1 MHNNSKITRQWPH
14 AIASTILL
22 VLLAAVP
29 ASARD
34 AVGNYTV
41 LLKQPAVNQI
51 LSAATQKGAPRIRL
65 AQPQLQELTRQAQ
78 AAQEPVKTAI
88 RTLGVEVTGSVCHTL
103 NAIFIRATKEQA
115 EQLKLLPG
123 IKRVDRARRFRLL
136 ADAAGEIVGAPAA
149 WNTMG
154 GIENAG
160 AGIRIGILDTGID
173 IDHPAFADPSLQAP
187 PGFPKGRPEDLA
199 FTNNKV
205 IVARAYVGLL
215 NPLAIDSSRP
225 DDLTPRDRVG
235 HGTAVATIAA
245 GRRVTAPAAIL
256 TGIAPKAFLGNYK
269 IFGSPDINEFS
280 NGNAVIAAIDDAVT
294 DGMDIISISFGAIAQ
309 FPFDEQGGACSDDPD
324 AFCDPVALAAQ
335 NAMELDGVV
344 VVAAAGNAGAFGEQ
358 QFPTLNTISTP
369 ASAPAVIAVGATVNS
384 REFVRRVR
392 FAGQST
398 TAISGTGPKPA
409 APLTAEALDTAT
421 LGDSFG
427 CAPFPSDS
435 LRGKTAVLARGDC
448 GFELKVENATAAGA
462 IAAVVTN
469 VDGQDEPFVMEGLE
483 TTVIPAFI
491 IGAAAGNDLRRA
503 VQLSPRTTVTLDPA
517 LTPRPFAPDRVA
529 PFSSRGPTPGGG
541 IKPDLV
547 APGTFI
553 YTGAQNF
560 DRNGDTF
567 DETRFVSVDGTSF
580 AAPFV
585 AGAAALVMQRHPEF
599 TPAQVKSAL
608 VNGTTPEVFEAD
620 AEGDAFIARTT
631 SIGAGLLNIPAALD
645 PASTAEPAMISFGE
659 VGAAQLPLERLLA
672 ITNPGVT
679 TGTYEITVIPY
690 DEDTAAR
697 VLIEGEASIS
707 SDLRGGEAA
716 TLLITLEGSRPS
728 PGAYE
733 GEIRIQRLSGGA
745 GIRVPYYYVVGDG
758 LPANS
763 FAIAGTGVI
772 GTVSEPNPEFL
783 IFRVIDQFGQ
793 PIPNLP
799 VQFNV
804 VAGAGAIILSDPT
817 TDPFG
822 VAAADTDMGP
832 EVGAQDF
839 EATAGGLTIPFFN
852 GARLK
857 PAIGGIVNAAGF
869 AAGRPVAPGSLISI
883 FGANLAEFLG
893 SASSLPL
900 PIALKH
906 TSVSFD
912 FPEEGISVP
921 SPLIFASGGQLNVQT
936 PWEFAGLNF
945 AFVKVRIEDS
955 ASFTFELPL
964 ADHAPG
970 IFEFD
975 LGDTRYGVVTHADGN
990 VVTTQ
995 NPARP
1000 GETVVIYGTGFGPVD
1015 APQATGLAAPS
1026 NKLTRTRRLPQ
1037 VTVAGQQATVSFS
1050 GLTPGFV
1057 GLYQINAKLPATLP
1071 SGTQQLIVSANGIE
1085 SNSAATAI
1093 Q

>member
-1 MHNNSKITRQWPH
+1 MDNAAKLIRSWTYPVVS
-14 AIASTILL
+14 AILL
-22 VLLAAVP
+22 ALLAAAP
-29 ASARD
+29 GSARET
-34 AVGNYTV
+34 VRNYTV
-41 LLKQPAVNQI
+41 LLKQPAVNRI
-51 LSAATQKGAPRIRL
+51 LQAPAKKTGRRIRL
-65 AQPQLQELTRQAQ
+65 AQPHLQELTRQAE

-115 EQLKLLPG
+115 EQLKLLPA
-123 IKRVDRARRFRLL
+123 IKRVDRARRFKLL
-136 ADAAGEIVGAPAA
+136 ANAAAEIVGAPAA
-149 WNTMG
+149 WITMG

-173 IDHPAFADPSLQAP
+173 IEHPAFADPSLQAP

-199 FTNNKV
+199 FTNNK
-205 IVARAYVGLL
+205 IIAARSYVGLL
-215 NPLAIDSSRP
+215 NPLSVDSSRP

-245 GRRVTAPAAIL
+245 GRRVNAPAATL
-256 TGIAPKAFLGNYK
+256 TGVAPKAFLGNYK

-309 FPFDEQGGACSDDPD
+309 FPFDEQGAACSDDPE
-324 AFCDPVALAAQ
+324 AFCDPVALTAQ

-384 REFVRRVR
+384 REFIRSVR

-398 TAISGTGPKPA
+398 TAISGAGPKPA
-409 APLTAEALDTAT
+409 APLTAEAVDTGT

-427 CAPFPSDS
+427 CALFPSDS

-448 GFELKVENATAAGA
+448 GFELKVENASAAGA
-462 IAAVVTN
+462 VAAVVTN
-469 VDGQDEPFVMEGLE
+469 VDGQDEPFFMEGLE
-483 TTVIPAFI
+483 TTDIPAFM
-491 IGAAAGNDLRRA
+491 IGAAAGSDLRRA
-503 VQLSPRTTVTLDPA
+503 VQLSPRTMVTLDPG

-608 VNGTTPEVFEAD
+608 VNNATPEVFEAD
-620 AEGDAFIARTT
+620 AENDAFIARTT
-631 SIGAGLLNIPAALD
+631 SIGAGLLNVPAALD
-645 PASTAEPAMISFGE
+645 PTSTAEPAMISFGE
-659 VGAAQLPLERLLA
+659 VGETQFPVEHLLT
-672 ITNPGVT
+672 ITNPGRDT
-679 TGTYEITVIPY
+679 ATYEITVIPY

-697 VLIEGEASIS
+697 VLIEGDASINR
-707 SDLRGGEAA
+707 DLNSGEAA
-716 TLLITLEGSRPS
+716 TLQITLEGSRPS
-728 PGAYE
+728 PGPYE

-745 GIRVPYYYVVGDG
+745 DIRVPYFYLVGDG
-758 LPANS
+758 VPANS

-772 GTVSEPNPEFL
+772 GTVDEPNPEFL

-799 VQFNV
+799 VQFSV
-804 VAGAGAIILSDPT
+804 VGGGGAIIVSDPN

-832 EVGAQDF
+832 EVGAQEF

-852 GARLK
+852 SARLK
-857 PAIGGIVNAAGF
+857 PAINGITNAAGF
-869 AAGRPVAPGSLISI
+869 SGGRPVAPGSLISI

-921 SPLIFASGGQLNVQT
+921 SPLIFASGGQLNVQV

-955 ASFTFELPL
+955 ASFTFEPEL

-975 LGDTRYGVVTHADGN
+975 LGDTRYGVITHADGN
-990 VVTTQ
+990 VVTAQ

-1015 APQATGLAAPS
+1015 TPQKTGLAAP
-1026 NKLTRTRRLPQ
+1026 NRLTRTRRLPQ
-1037 VTVAGQQATVSFS
+1037 VSVADQQATVSFS

-1057 GLYQINAKLPATLP
+1057 GLYQINAKLPASLP
-1071 SGTQQLIVSANGIE
+1071 SGTQQLIISANGIE
-1085 SNSAATAI
+1085 SNSVALAI

>member
-1 MHNNSKITRQWPH
+1 MNQLQPHFVAKI
-14 AIASTILL
+14 A
-22 VLLAAVP
+22 LLAVLATMPV
-29 ASARD
+29 SARD
-34 AVGNYTV
+34 AVRNYTV
-41 LLKQPAVNQI
+41 LLNEPAVNQMLPATTRKPDRRI
-51 LSAATQKGAPRIRL
+51 LLEQPR
-65 AQPQLQELTRQAQ
+65 LQELTRQAE
-78 AAQEPVKTAI
+78 AAQLPVKIAI
-88 RTLGVEVTGSVCHTL
+88 RALGVKVAGSVCHTL
-103 NAIFIRATKEQA
+103 NAIFIRATKQQV
-115 EQLKLLPG
+115 EQLKRLAG
-123 IKRVDRARRFRLL
+123 VKRVDRARRFKLL
-136 ADAAGEIVGAPAA
+136 TNAAGEIVGAPAA
-149 WNTMG
+149 WSTMG

-160 AGIRIGILDTGID
+160 AGLKIGILDTGID
-173 IDHPAFADPSLQAP
+173 IDHPAFADPTLRAP

-205 IVARAYVGLL
+205 IAARSYVGLL
-215 NPLAIDSSRP
+215 NPLAVEASRP
-225 DDLTPRDRVG
+225 DDTTPRDRVG

-245 GRRVTAPAAIL
+245 GRRVTAPAATL
-256 TGIAPKAFLGNYK
+256 TGVAPKAFLGNYK

-294 DGMDIISISFGAIAQ
+294 DGMDIISISFGAVAQ
-309 FPFDEQGGACSDDPD
+309 FPFDEQGAACSDDPE
-324 AFCDPVALAAQ
+324 AFCDPVARAAQ

-344 VVAAAGNAGAFGEQ
+344 IVAAAGNAGAFGEQ
-358 QFPTLNTISTP
+358 QFPTLNSISTP

-384 REFVRRVR
+384 REFVRSVR
-392 FAGQST
+392 FAGQT
-398 TAISGTGPKPA
+398 ATAISGAGPKPG
-409 APLTAEALDTAT
+409 APLSTEATDTAS

-427 CAPFPSDS
+427 CALFPADS
-435 LRGKTAVLARGDC
+435 LRGKTAIIARGDC
-448 GFELKVENATAAGA
+448 SFELKVENAAAAGA
-462 IAAVVTN
+462 VAALVTN

-483 TTVIPAFI
+483 TSSIPAFM
-491 IGAAAGNDLRRA
+491 IGADAGNDLRRA
-503 VQLSPRTTVTLDPA
+503 VQLSPNTTVTLDPA

-529 PFSSRGPTPGGG
+529 PFSSRGPAPGGA
-541 IKPDLV
+541 IKPDIV

-553 YTGAQNF
+553 YAGAQNF

-567 DETRFVSVDGTSF
+567 DKTRFMSVDGTSF

-585 AGAAALVMQRHPEF
+585 AGAAALVKQRHPEF
-599 TPAQVKSAL
+599 TAAQVKSAL
-608 VNGTTPEVFEAD
+608 VNTATPEVFEPGAGG
-620 AEGDAFIARTT
+620 EAFIARTT

-645 PASTAEPAMISFGE
+645 PSSTAEPAMISFGE
-659 VGAAQLPLERLLA
+659 VGAAQLPVERSLTL
-672 ITNPGVT
+672 TNPGT
-679 TGTYEITVIPY
+679 TTATYQLTVIPY

-697 VLIEGEASIS
+697 VLIEGEASING
-707 SDLRGGEAA
+707 DLDGGESA
-716 TLLITLEGSRPS
+716 TLQLTLAGSRPS

-733 GEIRIQRLSGGA
+733 GEIRIQPLSGGA
-745 GIRVPYYYVVGDG
+745 DLRVPYYYVVGDG
-758 LPANS
+758 VPANS

-783 IFRVIDQFGQ
+783 ILRVIDQFGQ
-793 PIPNLP
+793 AIANLP

-804 VAGAGAIILSDPT
+804 VAGGGAIIASDPN

-822 VAAADTDMGP
+822 VAAADVDMGP
-832 EVGAQDF
+832 EIGSQEF

-883 FGANLAEFLG
+883 FGANLSEFPG

-921 SPLIFASGGQLNVQT
+921 GPLIFASRNQLNVQV
-936 PWEFAGLNF
+936 PWELAGLNF
-945 AFVKVRIEDS
+945 AFAKVRIEDS
-955 ASFTFELPL
+955 ASFVFEVPL

-975 LGDTRYGVVTHADGN
+975 LGGTRYGVVTHGDGN
-990 VVTTQ
+990 VVTAQ
-995 NPARP
+995 NPTRP
-1000 GETVVIYGTGFGPVD
+1000 GETVVVYGTGFGPVD
-1015 APQATGLAAPS
+1015 SPQENGLAAA
-1026 NKLTRTRRLPQ
+1026 NQLTRTRRLPE
-1037 VTVAGQQATVSFS
+1037 VRVAGQQGTVSFS

-1057 GLYQINAKLPATLP
+1057 GLYQINAKMPASLP
-1071 SGTQQLIVSANGIE
+1071 SGSRQMMVIANGIE
-1085 SNSAATAI
+1085 SNSVAVAI

>member
-1 MHNNSKITRQWPH
+1 MTRLWPH
-14 AIASTILL
+14 PVANAVLFA
-22 VLLAAVP
+22 LLAAAP
-29 ASARD
+29 GFARD
-34 AVGNYTV
+34 AVRNYTV
-41 LLKQPAVNQI
+41 LLNQPAVNQI
-51 LSAATQKGAPRIRL
+51 LPATSRKADRRIRL
-65 AQPQLQELTRQAQ
+65 EQPQLQELTRRAQ
-78 AAQEPVKTAI
+78 AAQQAI
-88 RTLGVEVTGSVCHTL
+88 KNAIGTFGVEITGSVCHTL
-103 NAIFIRATKEQA
+103 NAIFVRATKEQA
-115 EQLKLLPG
+115 EGLKLLPG
-123 IKRVDRARRFRLL
+123 VKRVDHARRFKLL
-136 ADAAGEIVGAPAA
+136 TNAAAEIVGAPAA
-149 WNTMG
+149 WSAMG

-160 AGIRIGILDTGID
+160 AGLKIGILDTGID
-173 IDHPAFADPSLQAP
+173 IDHPSFADPSLRAP

-205 IVARAYVGLL
+205 IAARSYVGLL
-215 NPLAIDSSRP
+215 NPAAVAASRP
-225 DDLTPRDRVG
+225 DDVTPRDRVG

-245 GRRVTAPAAIL
+245 GRRVTAPAATL
-256 TGIAPKAFLGNYK
+256 TGAAPKAFLGNYK

-309 FPFDEQGGACSDDPD
+309 FPFDEQGAACSDDPE

-358 QFPTLNTISTP
+358 RFPTLNSISTP

-384 REFVRRVR
+384 REFVRGVR
-392 FAGQST
+392 FAGQT
-398 TAISGTGPKPA
+398 VTAISGTGPKPGA
-409 APLTAEALDTAT
+409 ALTAEALDTGS

-427 CAPFPSDS
+427 CTLFPAGS
-435 LRGKTAVLARGDC
+435 LRGKTAILARGDC
-448 GFELKVENATAAGA
+448 AFELKVENAAAAGA
-462 IAAVVTN
+462 VAAIVSN

-483 TTVIPAFI
+483 TTDIPAFM

-503 VQLSPRTTVTLDPA
+503 VQLSPGATVTLDPA
-517 LTPRPFAPDRVA
+517 LTARPFASDRVA
-529 PFSSRGPTPGGG
+529 PYSSRGPSPGGN
-541 IKPDLV
+541 IKPDVV

-553 YTGAQNF
+553 YAGAQNF

-567 DETRFVSVDGTSF
+567 DQTRFLSVDGTSF

-599 TPAQVKSAL
+599 TAAQVKSAL
-608 VNGTTPEVFEAD
+608 VNTATPEVFESG
-620 AEGDAFIARTT
+620 AEEGAFIARTT

-645 PASTAEPAMISFGE
+645 PTSTAEPALISFGE
-659 VGAAQLPLERLLA
+659 TGAARFPIERSLT
-672 ITNPGVT
+672 ITNPGLST
-679 TGTYEITVIPY
+679 ATYQLTAVPY

-697 VLIEGEASIS
+697 VLIEGEASIDG
-707 SDLRGGEAA
+707 DLDGGQSA
-716 TLLITLEGSRPS
+716 TLQITLEGSRPA

-745 GIRVPYYYVVGDG
+745 DVRVPYYYVVGDG
-758 LPANS
+758 VPANS

-772 GTVSEPNPEFL
+772 GTVGEPNPEFL

-793 PIPNLP
+793 AIGNLP
-799 VQFNV
+799 VQFSSV
-804 VAGAGAIILSDPT
+804 LGGGAIIVSDPN
-817 TDPFG
+817 TDAFG
-822 VAAADTDMGP
+822 VAAADVDMGP
-832 EVGAQDF
+832 EVGPQEF

-857 PAIGGIVNAAGF
+857 PAINGITNAAGF
-869 AAGRPVAPGSLISI
+869 GARRLVAPGSLISI
-883 FGANLAEFLG
+883 FGTNLAEFLG

-921 SPLIFASGGQLNVQT
+921 SPLIFANGNQLNVQV
-936 PWEFAGLNF
+936 PWELAGLNF

-955 ASFTFELPL
+955 ASFVFALSL
-964 ADHAPG
+964 VDHAPG

-975 LGDTRYGVVTHADGN
+975 LGGTRYGVVTHADGT
-990 VVTTQ
+990 VVTAQ

-1015 APQATGLAAPS
+1015 APQQNGVAAP
-1026 NKLTRTRRLPQ
+1026 NRLTRTRRLPQ
-1037 VTVAGQQATVSFS
+1037 VKVAGQEGTVLFS

-1057 GLYQINAKLPATLP
+1057 GLYQINATLANSLP
-1071 SGTQQLIVSANGIE
+1071 SGRQQLMVTANGIE
-1085 SNSAATAI
+1085 SNSVALAI

>member
-1 MHNNSKITRQWPH
+1 MDNAAKLIRSWTYPVVS
-14 AIASTILL
+14 AILL
-22 VLLAAVP
+22 ALLAAAP
-29 ASARD
+29 GSARET
-34 AVGNYTV
+34 VRNYTV
-41 LLKQPAVNQI
+41 LLKQPAVNRI
-51 LSAATQKGAPRIRL
+51 LQAPAKKTGRRIRL
-65 AQPQLQELTRQAQ
+65 AQPQLQELTKQAQ

-88 RTLGVEVTGSVCHTL
+88 RTLGVDVTGSVCHTL

-123 IKRVDRARRFRLL
+123 IKRIDRARRFKLL
-136 ADAAGEIVGAPAA
+136 ANAAAEIVGAPAA
-149 WNTMG
+149 WTTMG

-173 IDHPAFADPSLQAP
+173 IEHPAFADPSLQAP

-205 IVARAYVGLL
+205 IAARSYVGLL
-215 NPLAIDSSRP
+215 NPLSVDSSRP

-245 GRRVTAPAAIL
+245 GRRVNAPAATL
-256 TGIAPKAFLGNYK
+256 TGVAPKAFLGNYK

-324 AFCDPVALAAQ
+324 TFCDPVALTAQ

-384 REFVRRVR
+384 REFIRSVR

-398 TAISGTGPKPA
+398 TAISGAGPKPSS
-409 APLTAEALDTAT
+409 PLTAEAVDTGT

-427 CAPFPSDS
+427 CALFPSDS

-448 GFELKVENATAAGA
+448 AFELKVETASAAGA
-462 IAAVVTN
+462 VAAIVTN

-483 TTVIPAFI
+483 TTDIPAFM

-503 VQLSPRTTVTLDPA
+503 VQLSPGTTATLDPE

-567 DETRFVSVDGTSF
+567 DKTRFTSVDGTSF

-608 VNGTTPEVFEAD
+608 VNNATPEVFEAD
-620 AEGDAFIARTT
+620 AENDAFIARTT
-631 SIGAGLLNIPAALD
+631 SIGAGLLNVPAALD
-645 PASTAEPAMISFGE
+645 PTSTAEPAMISFGE
-659 VGAAQLPLERLLA
+659 LGETQFPVERLLT
-672 ITNPGVT
+672 ITNPGRDT
-679 TGTYEITVIPY
+679 ATYEITVIPY

-697 VLIEGEASIS
+697 VLIEGEASING
-707 SDLRGGEAA
+707 DLNGGEAA
-716 TLLITLEGSRPS
+716 TLQITLEGSRPS

-745 GIRVPYYYVVGDG
+745 DIRVPYFYLVGDG
-758 LPANS
+758 VPANS

-772 GTVSEPNPEFL
+772 GTVDEPNPEFL

-793 PIPNLP
+793 AIPSLP
-799 VQFNV
+799 VQFSV
-804 VAGAGAIILSDPT
+804 VGGGGAIIVSDPN

-822 VAAADTDMGP
+822 VAAADTDLGP
-832 EVGAQDF
+832 EIGAQDF

-857 PAIGGIVNAAGF
+857 PTIGGIVNAAGF

-893 SASSLPL
+893 SVSSLPL

-921 SPLIFASGGQLNVQT
+921 SPLIFASGGQLNVQA

-955 ASFTFELPL
+955 TSFTFELAL

-990 VVTTQ
+990 VVTAQ

-1015 APQATGLAAPS
+1015 APRKTGLAAPS
-1026 NKLTRTRRLPQ
+1026 NKLTRTLRLPQ

>member
-1 MHNNSKITRQWPH
+1 MTRLQPH
-14 AIASTILL
+14 PVANA
-22 VLLAAVP
+22 VLLALLATTLGF
-29 ASARD
+29 ARD
-34 AVGNYTV
+34 AVRNYTV
-41 LLKQPAVNQI
+41 LLKQPAVNET
-51 LSAATQKGAPRIRL
+51 LPATMRKADRRIRL
-65 AQPQLQELTRQAQ
+65 ERPGLQELTRQAE
-78 AAQEPVKTAI
+78 AAQEPIKNAI
-88 RTLGVEVTGSVCHTL
+88 RTFGVEITGSVCHIL
-103 NAIFIRATKEQA
+103 NAIFVRATQQQA
-115 EQLKLLPG
+115 EQLKLLPA
-123 IKRVDRARRFRLL
+123 IMRVDRARRFKLL
-136 ADAAGEIVGAPAA
+136 TNAAGEIVGAPAA
-149 WNTMG
+149 WSTMG

-160 AGIRIGILDTGID
+160 AGLKIGILDTGID
-173 IDHPAFADPSLQAP
+173 IDHPAFADPSLRAP

-205 IVARAYVGLL
+205 IAARSYVGLL
-215 NPLAIDSSRP
+215 NPLLVEASRP
-225 DDLTPRDRVG
+225 DDTTPRDRVG
-235 HGTAVATIAA
+235 HGTAVAAIAA
-245 GRRVTAPAAIL
+245 GRRVTAPAATL
-256 TGIAPKAFLGNYK
+256 TGVAPKAYLGNYK

-309 FPFDEQGGACSDDPD
+309 FPFDEQGAACSDDPE

-358 QFPTLNTISTP
+358 QFPTLNSISTP

-384 REFVRRVR
+384 RQFVRGVR
-392 FAGQST
+392 FAGQT
-398 TAISGTGPKPA
+398 VTAISGTGPKPGA
-409 APLTAEALDTAT
+409 ALTAEALDTGS

-427 CAPFPSDS
+427 CTLFPADS

-448 GFELKVENATAAGA
+448 GFELKVENAAAAGA
-462 IAAVVTN
+462 VAAVVSN

-483 TTVIPAFI
+483 TTDIPAFM

-503 VQLSPRTTVTLDPA
+503 VQLSPSTTVTLDPA
-517 LTPRPFAPDRVA
+517 LTPRPFAADRVA
-529 PFSSRGPTPGGG
+529 PFSSRGPSPGGN

-567 DETRFVSVDGTSF
+567 DETRFLSVDGTSF

-585 AGAAALVMQRHPEF
+585 AGAAALVKQRHPEF
-599 TPAQVKSAL
+599 SAAQVKSAL
-608 VNGTTPEVFEAD
+608 VNTATPEVFESGAQGE
-620 AEGDAFIARTT
+620 ASIARTT

-645 PASTAEPAMISFGE
+645 PTSTAEPAMISFGE
-659 VGAAQLPLERLLA
+659 AGGAQFPIERSLT
-672 ITNPGVT
+672 ITNPGVST
-679 TGTYEITVIPY
+679 ATYQLTAVPY

-697 VLIEGEASIS
+697 VLIEGEASING
-707 SDLRGGEAA
+707 DLGGGETA

-733 GEIRIQRLSGGA
+733 GEIRVQRLSGGA
-745 GIRVPYYYVVGDG
+745 DVRVPYYYVVGDG
-758 LPANS
+758 VPANS

-793 PIPNLP
+793 PIPNLA
-799 VQFNV
+799 VQFSSV
-804 VAGAGAIILSDPT
+804 LGGGAIIVSDPN
-817 TDPFG
+817 TDAFG
-822 VAAADTDMGP
+822 VAAADVDMGP
-832 EVGAQDF
+832 EVGPQEF

-857 PAIGGIVNAAGF
+857 PAINGITNAAGF
-869 AAGRPVAPGSLISI
+869 GARRPVAPGSLISI
-883 FGANLAEFLG
+883 FGTNLAEFLG

-921 SPLIFASGGQLNVQT
+921 SPLIFANGNQLNVQV
-936 PWEFAGLNF
+936 PWELAGLNF

-955 ASFTFELPL
+955 ASFVFALSL
-964 ADHAPG
+964 VDHAPG

-975 LGDTRYGVVTHADGN
+975 LGGTRYGVVTHADGT
-990 VVTTQ
+990 VVTAQ
-995 NPARP
+995 NPARA

-1015 APQATGLAAPS
+1015 APQQNGVAAP
-1026 NKLTRTRRLPQ
+1026 NRLTRTRRLPE
-1037 VTVAGQQATVSFS
+1037 VTIARSQGSVSFS

-1057 GLYQINAKLPATLP
+1057 GLYQINAELPASLP
-1071 SGTQQLIVSANGIE
+1071 SGNQKLIVTANGIE
-1085 SNSAATAI
+1085 SNAVTLAI

>member
-1 MHNNSKITRQWPH
+1 MEHH
-14 AIASTILL
+14 
-22 VLLAAVP
+22 
-29 ASARD
+29 
-34 AVGNYTV
+34 
-41 LLKQPAVNQI
+41 
-51 LSAATQKGAPRIRL
+51 
-65 AQPQLQELTRQAQ
+65 
-78 AAQEPVKTAI
+78 
-88 RTLGVEVTGSVCHTL
+88 
-103 NAIFIRATKEQA
+103 
-115 EQLKLLPG
+115 
-123 IKRVDRARRFRLL
+123 
-136 ADAAGEIVGAPAA
+136 
-149 WNTMG
+149 G

-160 AGIRIGILDTGID
+160 AGLKIGILDTGID
-173 IDHPAFADPSLQAP
+173 IDHPAFADPSLRAP

-205 IVARAYVGLL
+205 IAARSYVGLL
-215 NPLAIDSSRP
+215 NPLAVEASRP
-225 DDLTPRDRVG
+225 DDTTPRNRVG

-245 GRRVTAPAAIL
+245 GRRVTAPAATL
-256 TGIAPKAFLGNYK
+256 TGVAPKAFLGNYK
-269 IFGSPDINEFS
+269 IFGSPGINEFS

-309 FPFDEQGGACSDDPD
+309 FPYDEQGPACSDDPE

-344 VVAAAGNAGAFGEQ
+344 VAAAGNAGAFGEQ
-358 QFPTLNTISTP
+358 QFPTLNSISTP

-384 REFVRRVR
+384 REFVRSVR
-392 FAGQST
+392 FAGQT
-398 TAISGTGPKPA
+398 VTAISGTGPKPST
-409 APLTAEALDTAT
+409 PLTAEALDTRS
-421 LGDSFG
+421 LGDSLG
-427 CAPFPSDS
+427 CTLFPSDS
-435 LRGKTAVLARGDC
+435 LRGKTAILARGDC
-448 GFELKVENATAAGA
+448 GFELKVENAAAAGA
-462 IAAVVTN
+462 VAAVVTN

-483 TTVIPAFI
+483 TTGIPAFM
-491 IGAAAGNDLRRA
+491 IGAAAGNDLRRS
-503 VQLSPRTTVTLDPA
+503 VQLSPRTSVTLDPA

-529 PFSSRGPTPGGG
+529 PFSSRGPAPGGA

-567 DETRFVSVDGTSF
+567 DETRFLSVDGTSF
-580 AAPFV
+580 SAPFV

-599 TPAQVKSAL
+599 TAAQVKSAL
-608 VNGTTPEVFEAD
+608 VNTATPEVFEAD
-620 AEGDAFIARTT
+620 ADENTFIARTT

-645 PASTAEPAMISFGE
+645 PIRTAEPAMISFGE
-659 VGAAQLPLERLLA
+659 VSAAPFPIERSLT
-672 ITNPGVT
+672 ITNPSVST
-679 TGTYEITVIPY
+679 ATYQLTVVPY

-697 VLIEGEASIS
+697 VLIEGQASING
-707 SDLRGGEAA
+707 DLGSGESA
-716 TLLITLEGSRPS
+716 TLQITLEGSRPS

-733 GEIRIQRLSGGA
+733 GEIRIQRLSGGTA
-745 GIRVPYYYVVGDG
+745 IRVPYYYVVGDG
-758 LPANS
+758 VPANS

-799 VQFNV
+799 VQFSSV
-804 VAGAGAIILSDPT
+804 LGGGAIIASDPG
-817 TDPFG
+817 TDRFG
-822 VAAADTDMGP
+822 VAAADVDMGP
-832 EVGAQDF
+832 EAGPQEF
-839 EATAGGLTIPFFN
+839 EATAGALTIPFFN
-852 GARLK
+852 RARLK

-900 PIALKH
+900 PVALKH

-921 SPLIFASGGQLNVQT
+921 SPLIFASGNQLNVQV

-955 ASFTFELPL
+955 ASFVFDLPL

-975 LGDTRYGVVTHADGN
+975 LGATRYGVVTHADGN
-990 VVTTQ
+990 VVIAQ

-1000 GETVVIYGTGFGPVD
+1000 GETVVIYGTGFGPVGV
-1015 APQATGLAAPS
+1015 PQQNGVAAQQLA
-1026 NKLTRTRRLPQ
+1026 RTRRLPE
-1037 VTVAGQQATVSFS
+1037 VTIAGSQGSVSFS
-1050 GLTPGFV
+1050 GLTSGFV
-1057 GLYQINAKLPATLP
+1057 GLYQINVKLPASLP
-1071 SGTQQLIVSANGIE
+1071 SGNQRLIVTANGIE
-1085 SNSAATAI
+1085 SNSVMLAI

>member
-14 AIASTILL
+14 AIASTIFL

-29 ASARD
+29 GSARD
-34 AVGNYTV
+34 TVGNYTV

-51 LSAATQKGAPRIRL
+51 LPAASQKGFPRIRL

-149 WNTMG
+149 WITMG

-160 AGIRIGILDTGID
+160 AGIKIGILDTGID
-173 IDHPAFADPSLQAP
+173 IGHPAFADSSLQAP

-245 GRRVTAPAAIL
+245 GRRVTAPAATL

-309 FPFDEQGGACSDDPD
+309 FPFDEQGAACSDDPET
-324 AFCDPVALAAQ
+324 FCDPVALAAQ

-384 REFVRRVR
+384 REFVRGVR

-427 CAPFPSDS
+427 CRLFPSDS
-435 LRGKTAVLARGDC
+435 LRGKTAVLERGDC
-448 GFELKVENATAAGA
+448 GFELKVENAAAAGA
-462 IAAVVTN
+462 IAAIVTN
-469 VDGQDEPFVMEGLE
+469 VEGQDEPFVMEGLE
-483 TTVIPAFI
+483 TTSIPAFM

-503 VQLSPRTTVTLDPA
+503 VQLSPRTTATLDPK

-608 VNGTTPEVFEAD
+608 VNGATPEVFEVD

-645 PASTAEPAMISFGE
+645 PASTAEPAMISFGD
-659 VGAAQLPLERLLA
+659 VGDAQLPLERLLT
-672 ITNPGVT
+672 ITNPEVNAA
-679 TGTYEITVIPY
+679 TYEITVIPY

-697 VLIEGEASIS
+697 VLIEGEASING
-707 SDLRGGEAA
+707 DLNGGEAA

-745 GIRVPYYYVVGDG
+745 DIRVPYYYLVGDDV
-758 LPANS
+758 PANS

-772 GTVSEPNPEFL
+772 GTVTEPNPEFL
-783 IFRVIDQFGQ
+783 MFRVIDQFGQ
-793 PIPNLP
+793 AILNLP

-804 VAGAGAIILSDPT
+804 VAGGGAIIVSDPF

-832 EVGAQDF
+832 EVGAQHF
-839 EATAGGLTIPFFN
+839 EAVAGGLTIPFFN

-857 PAIGGIVNAAGF
+857 PAIGGIVNAASF

-921 SPLIFASGGQLNVQT
+921 SPLIFASGGQLNVQV

-955 ASFTFELPL
+955 ASFTFELAL

-970 IFEFD
+970 IIECD
-975 LGDTRYGVVTHADGN
+975 LGGTRYGVVTHVDGN
-990 VVTTQ
+990 VVTAQ

-1015 APQATGLAAPS
+1015 AQQKTGTAAPS

-1057 GLYQINAKLPATLP
+1057 GLYQINAKLPASLP